1 MGKVGRGRILVW
13 EGASLWIMEALPA
26 NGATPNTTDFHSHH
40 AVQVTLSLGGTF
52 ELQTADRRIVT
63 DAAVAPD
70 VSHRFQ
76 AEGLNAILFIEPE
89 SRAGRS
95 VAARLF
101 DGAMLVPIPPIL
113 VMDLAEQ
120 LAVTYRESGTDD
132 APLLALGRSLVARL
146 AGTVVADMPDA
157 RVQKIIA
164 YATERLDTR
173 ITLDAAAR
181 TMGLSPGRARH
192 LFVEQTGLPFRTYL
206 LWLRIMK
213 AVGAFAGGSSLTEAA
228 HEAGFADSAH
238 FSRTFRRMFGLPAA
252 ALRID

>member
-1 MGKVGRGRILVW
+1 
-13 EGASLWIMEALPA
+13 
-26 NGATPNTTDFHSHH
+26 
-40 AVQVTLSLGGTF
+40 
-52 ELQTADRRIVT
+52 
-63 DAAVAPD
+63 
-70 VSHRFQ
+70 
-76 AEGLNAILFIEPE
+76 
-89 SRAGRS
+89 
-95 VAARLF
+95 
-101 DGAMLVPIPPIL
+101 MLVPLPLTL
-113 VMDLAEQ
+113 VGDLAEQ
-120 LAVTYRESGTDD
+120 LAVTYHEGGTDD

-157 RVQKIIA
+157 RVQEIIA

-173 ITLDAAAR
+173 ITLNAVAR
-181 TMGLSPGRARH
+181 KMGLSPGRARH

-213 AVGAFAGGSSLTEAA
+213 AVGSFAGGSSLTEAA